1 MVAISLWCTGGNY
14 IAVGAIVGGAIVL
27 LLAMYFL
34 KFPAPVA
41 IVAAI
46 LAIALPVAAI
56 GLGVADM
63 VTGGK
68 IGDKVYA
75 VANSWLERKA
85 AKQMEKW
92 YTPEADIV
100 VGQNFARYSV
110 DEQSGAVSTSYE
122 ARFCTNGR
130 LSGGD
135 IYTVD
140 TATRTINTLEKGKEV
155 PYARYFADGS
165 AYYALNEDGTAS
177 NGYPKEGAAFNAAQA
192 TEVIGKTFS
201 GKWSDKFT
209 ADITFGADGT
219 ATVKFSDGDTG
230 TGAYIASDE
239 DNIVLY
245 NHRDKGVW
253 YMFVYSDDV
262 TFERY
267 YAEKLRNGRFDTSVS
282 TDTHDDWKRK

>member
-1 MVAISLWCTGGNY
+1 MWLAALCVLSGNIPTVYIAAIIIAATVWGICFWMGNNSDYGIVVDFARGWGPIVVISLWCTGGNY

-27 LLAMYFL
+27 LLAMRFL
-34 KFPAPVA
+34 KLLAPVA

-56 GLGVADM
+56 GLGVANM
-63 VTGGK
+63 VTGGG

-75 VANSWLERKA
+75 VADSLFEKKA

-110 DEQSGAVSTSYE
+110 DVQSGAVSTSYE

-140 TATRTINTLEKGKEV
+140 TATRTINTLEKGK
-155 PYARYFADGS
+155 D
-165 AYYALNEDGTAS
+165 
-177 NGYPKEGAAFNAAQA
+177 
-192 TEVIGKTFS
+192 
-201 GKWSDKFT
+201 
-209 ADITFGADGT
+209 
-219 ATVKFSDGDTG
+219 
-230 TGAYIASDE
+230 
-239 DNIVLY
+239 
-245 NHRDKGVW
+245 
-253 YMFVYSDDV
+253 
-262 TFERY
+262 
-267 YAEKLRNGRFDTSVS
+267 
-282 TDTHDDWKRK
+282 